1 MKPSFIGDSTSVKK
15 IPIVH
20 VHFLLSNLENFH
32 LTGLDRSWC
41 SYPTQDVVRRV
52 GQKHL
57 SSQILSQCP
66 ERGHPN
72 VRSRSQVGTIFE
84 LEQNFCPTLPD
95 DAPARCAWS
104 LHEVLI
110 KSLRPSVLV
119 RLQGSVHSLAL
130 SHH

>member
-32 LTGLDRSWC
+32 LTGLGLGV
-41 SYPTQDVVRRV
+41 PTQDVVRRV
-52 GQKHL
+52 EQKHL

-84 LEQNFCPTLPD
+84 LGRKTYAQRTLPD

-110 KSLRPSVLV
+110 RSLRPSVLV

>member
-32 LTGLDRSWC
+32 WTGLGLGV
-41 SYPTQDVVRRV
+41 PTQDVVRRV
-52 GQKHL
+52 EQKHL
-57 SSQILSQCP
+57 SSQILSRCP

-72 VRSRSQVGTIFE
+72 VRSRSQVGTLFE